1 MGSTLA
7 LIALGS
13 NLGDR
18 SQILDQAI
26 ADIAQS
32 REVMIRGVSRYHET
46 PPVGGPG
53 GQGAFLN
60 AAAALETT
68 LEPFALHRLLI
79 EVEHHAG
86 RVREVRWDART
97 LDLDLI
103 LFGDQ
108 IIETPQLIVPH
119 PRFAVRRF
127 VLAPLAEIG
136 AEAIDPVTRRSVLE
150 LLANLDRRPS
160 YVAIDRISAPGLG
173 LDVGLNLLDQLPGAE
188 FIPAFSL
195 HPDHQNDCSLTHL
208 LDGFA
213 ASANALIVAA
223 DHMKHSSRDSWLVSA
238 FDLETEVSA
247 LRNWLQTEPAA
258 RIGFDDELEGSVDDR
273 LESVLRMVHDAPTP
287 TFVVSINDDRSVADL
302 ANTGRPLPLLRPEL
316 GRPEEIAS
324 EIRAACEASRAG
336 FGA

>member
-1 MGSTLA
+1 MGTTLA
-7 LIALGS
+7 SIALGS
-13 NLGDR
+13 NLGHR
-18 SQILDQAI
+18 SEILDQAI
-26 ADIAQS
+26 AELAQS
-32 REVMIRGVSRYHET
+32 REVVIRGVSRYLET

-68 LEPFALHRLLI
+68 LDPFALHRLLI

-108 IIETPQLIVPH
+108 IIETPELIVPH

-127 VLAPLAEIG
+127 VLSPLAEVG
-136 AEAIDPVTRRSVLE
+136 AEAVDPVTRRSVRE

-173 LDVGLNLLDQLPGAE
+173 LDVALNLLDQLPGAE
-188 FIPAFSL
+188 FIPEFSL
-195 HPDHQNDCSLTHL
+195 HPNHQADSSPIQL
-208 LDGFA
+208 LDGIA
-213 ASANALIVAA
+213 ESTNALIAAA
-223 DHMKHSSRDSWLVSA
+223 DQMKRSSRDSWLVSS
-238 FDLETEVSA
+238 FDLEREVSA
-247 LRNWLQTEPAA
+247 LRKWLQSELAA
-258 RIGFDDELEGSVDDR
+258 RIGFEDGPNGGFVDR
-273 LESVLRMVHDAPTP
+273 LDSVLRMVRDAPTP

-302 ANTGRPLPLLRPEL
+302 ARNGRPLPLLRPEV